1 MNYFS
6 REFNGAE
13 IKNSKPTR
21 SMEIPFL
28 EHEPQQAAALP
39 SIKISSSMFAG
50 RRQCSLQIIYIPAG
64 KDNVLLS
71 RQVKDPVVE
80 VWQ

>member
-1 MNYFS
+1 
-6 REFNGAE
+6 
-13 IKNSKPTR
+13 
-21 SMEIPFL
+21 MEIPFL

-39 SIKISSSMFAG
+39 SIKISSMFVG
-50 RRQCSLQIIYIPAG
+50 RRQCNLQIIYIPAG